1 MVSTT
6 FFIGLITV
14 LASLTAVDRAQAAGF
29 LNGGLTRTVAGGSTA
44 IVTQSWLYGYT
55 NLDSFVNACIDGV
68 LGVSGYLF
76 LLSIMTL
83 LAVWVGNLMTYD
95 RPIV

>member
-14 LASLTAVDRAQAAGF
+14 LASLTVVDRAQAAGF

-44 IVTQSWLYGYT
+44 IVTQSWL
-55 NLDSFVNACIDGV
+55 
-68 LGVSGYLF
+68 
-76 LLSIMTL
+76 
-83 LAVWVGNLMTYD
+83 
-95 RPIV
+95 